1 MPDRSSLPKNQPLPL
16 HPPSDW
22 RAGWGKG
29 WLNSALH
36 LFKGQGGAPELLAWD
51 LCTLEERSSS
61 PRSSTMS
68 CVSAGSDGEQGEGL
82 QEQLFLGVLLH
93 WRCCFMEQDD
103 GEDVGLAGE
112 CLHDPPPPAAHLS
125 LCLGACCWGEPGSL
139 LHLLQ
144 KGGCSFLSWQ
154 RSFFPCRVP
163 LGRNAVRVL
172 ARLVPKPGEP
182 AL

>member
-29 WLNSALH
+29 WHNSALH

-51 LCTLEERSSS
+51 FCTLEERSSS

-68 CVSAGSDGEQGEGL
+68 CVSAGSDGELQG
-82 QEQLFLGVLLH
+82 QLFWG
-93 WRCCFMEQDD
+93 CCFTEQDD
-103 GEDVGLAGE
+103 GGDVGLAGG
-112 CLHDPPPPAAHLS
+112 CLHDPPPAAHLS

-144 KGGCSFLSWQ
+144 KGGCYFSFWQ
-154 RSFFPCRVP
+154 GSFFPAGSLWGGMR
-163 LGRNAVRVL
+163 
-172 ARLVPKPGEP
+172 
-182 AL
+182 

>member
-29 WLNSALH
+29 WHSSALH

-51 LCTLEERSSS
+51 FCTLEERSSS

-68 CVSAGSDGEQGEGL
+68 CVSAGSDGELQG
-82 QEQLFLGVLLH
+82 QLFWG
-93 WRCCFMEQDD
+93 CCFVGGAASRSRTT
-103 GEDVGLAGE
+103 GEMLAWQEGA
-112 CLHDPPPPAAHLS
+112 CTILLQLLISP
-125 LCLGACCWGEPGSL
+125 CACCWGEPGSL

-144 KGGCSFLSWQ
+144 KGGCYFSFWQ
-154 RSFFPCRVP
+154 GSFFPAGSLWGGMR
-163 LGRNAVRVL
+163 
-172 ARLVPKPGEP
+172 
-182 AL
+182 

>member
-29 WLNSALH
+29 WHNSALH

-51 LCTLEERSSS
+51 FCTLEERSSS

-68 CVSAGSDGEQGEGL
+68 CVSAGSDGELQG
-82 QEQLFLGVLLH
+82 QLFWG
-93 WRCCFMEQDD
+93 CCFTEQDD
-103 GEDVGLAGE
+103 GGDVGLAGG
-112 CLHDPPPPAAHLS
+112 CLHNPPPAAHLS
-125 LCLGACCWGEPGSL
+125 LCLLLGGARIPAASITEGWLLFLLLAGEI
-139 LHLLQ
+139 
-144 KGGCSFLSWQ
+144 
-154 RSFFPCRVP
+154 FPCRVP